1 MYFYEVDRGD
11 FLDDELGD
19 AVAFVDLDVV
29 RGVQV
34 NEDDFELSSVVGID
48 EARSVDYRQALL
60 DGQAAA
66 GLDEA
71 GVAVGQGDS

>member
-11 FLDDELGD
+11 FLDDELGN

-29 RGVQV
+29 LGVEV
-34 NEDDFELSSVVGID
+34 DEDDFELSSVVGVD

-60 DGQAAA
+60 NGQAAA

-71 GVAVGQGDS
+71 GIAVGQGDS